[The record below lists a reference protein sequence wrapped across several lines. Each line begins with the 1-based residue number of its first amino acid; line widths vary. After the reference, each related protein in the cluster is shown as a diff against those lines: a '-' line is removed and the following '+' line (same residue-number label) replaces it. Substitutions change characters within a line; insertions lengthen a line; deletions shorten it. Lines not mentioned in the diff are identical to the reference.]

1 MARWWARRSRT
12 RLSTHEKV
20 GPATLAGLAAMRGAS
35 TEPPEGTVV
44 DEHGVILDPNDE
56 FGGVVGIQGDDVNW
70 FEERGLS
77 NMPTWSLLG
86 S

>member
-12 RLSTHEKV
+12 RSSTDEKV
-20 GPATLAGLAAMRGAS
+20 EPATLAGLAAMRGAS